1 MPTRYRQT
9 RPAKQPA
16 TRQVTPLPTHKPDRF
31 ADVDVRNFS
40 TASTMTR
47 KQLDVMG
54 ALAESRGDF
63 AASSQWKALVME
75 DVAREFE
82 SETIREFTTGK
93 PLVKQAP
100 APPVPASARATTF
113 DRRQPGSRLVDE
125 PQRPPEPATGDGREF
140 INQGTRRS
148 PDAAVRAQAK
158 RNAVLAAA
166 QERSMRG

>member
-9 RPAKQPA
+9 QPPKPA

-63 AASSQWKALVME
+63 AASGKWKSFVML

-82 SETIREFTTGK
+82 NETIREFTTGK

-125 PQRPPEPATGDGREF
+125 PQRPPEAATGDNREF
-140 INQGTRRS
+140 VNQGTRRS
-148 PDAAVRAQAK
+148 PDAAVAVQARRNQRLLDAQLKAM
-158 RNAVLAAA
+158 
-166 QERSMRG
+166 E